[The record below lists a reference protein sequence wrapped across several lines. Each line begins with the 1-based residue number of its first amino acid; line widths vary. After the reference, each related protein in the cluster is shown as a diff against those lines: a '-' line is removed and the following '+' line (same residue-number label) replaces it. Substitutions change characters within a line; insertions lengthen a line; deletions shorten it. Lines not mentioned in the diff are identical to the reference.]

1 VQKFKPTS
9 GRALGVL
16 GIGVMVLLIGYIA
29 ATEHDLL
36 ALRVSLG
43 LGILALLIWMTL
55 LRPRADA
62 YEDSLVLHNMVS
74 DTRVPMASID
84 AVVVRHTLNVFI
96 DEDRYTCVGIGRS
109 SRSMLNRRTPGPMAL
124 LGAGQPDEGLT
135 LGQSAKIGAGAEYA
149 NFVETRIDGLARAA
163 RRDALDVPPVR
174 RTWAVPELL
183 ALGVLGVGLVLSLLL

>member
-1 VQKFKPTS
+1 MAVSGARRRPVQKFKPTS
-9 GRALGVL
+9 GRALGLL
-16 GIGVMVLLIGYIA
+16 GIVVMVLLIGYVA
-29 ATEHDLL
+29 ASEHDLL

-96 DEDRYTCVGIGRS
+96 DEDRYTCV
-109 SRSMLNRRTPGPMAL
+109 
-124 LGAGQPDEGLT
+124 
-135 LGQSAKIGAGAEYA
+135 
-149 NFVETRIDGLARAA
+149 
-163 RRDALDVPPVR
+163 
-174 RTWAVPELL
+174 
-183 ALGVLGVGLVLSLLL
+183 